1 MKLLSATLL
10 LLLLAGCASQNPY
23 DQSAPSSNRTATY
36 GGLGALAGAAAGALI
51 NHDNRGKGALIGAA
65 VGGAAG
71 GGYGYYVDTQEAKLR
86 QTLQGTGVQVQRN
99 GDNLTL
105 IMPGNITFASNS
117 ADISS
122 SFYPTLN
129 SLVLVFKEFDKNGVN
144 IVGHTDST
152 GSLQLNQDLS
162 NRRAQ
167 SVASYLIANG
177 VAPARISS
185 YGAGPSQPI
194 ASNAS
199 EAGRAQIAASRS
211 TCVRFKAVSRCTKP
225 PFGRLFKVC
234 NHRCAG
240 VRSLIRRHFRQPM

>member
-1 MKLLSATLL
+1 MKTRRNLIAATALMAL
-10 LLLLAGCASQNPY
+10 MAGCTTNPY
-23 DQSAPSSNRTATY
+23 TGESQAGKAGIY
-36 GGLGALAGAAAGALI
+36 GGIGAATGAVI
-51 NHDNRGKGALIGAA
+51 GAATSSKKDRGKGALIGAA

-99 GDNLTL
+99 GDDLKL

-129 SLVLVFKEFDKNGVN
+129 SLVLVFKEFNKNGVD

-167 SVASYLIANG
+167 SVASYLVGNG
-177 VAPARISS
+177 VAASRISS

-194 ASNAS
+194 ASNDTA
-199 EAGRAQIAASRS
+199 AGRAQ
-211 TCVRFKAVSRCTKP
+211 
-225 PFGRLFKVC
+225 
-234 NHRCAG
+234 N
-240 VRSLIRRHFRQPM
+240 RRVEINLRPL

>member
-1 MKLLSATLL
+1 MKTRRNLIAATALMA
-10 LLLLAGCASQNPY
+10 LLAGCTTNPY
-23 DQSAPSSNRTATY
+23 TGESQAGKAGIY
-36 GGLGALAGAAAGALI
+36 GGIGAATGAVI
-51 NHDNRGKGALIGAA
+51 GAATSSKKDRTKGALIGAA

-99 GDNLTL
+99 GDDLKL

-152 GSLQLNQDLS
+152 GSQELNQSLS
-162 NRRAQ
+162 QRRAQ
-167 SVASYLIANG
+167 SVANYLTANG
-177 VAPARISS
+177 VPGQRISA

-199 EAGRAQIAASRS
+199 EAGRAQ
-211 TCVRFKAVSRCTKP
+211 
-225 PFGRLFKVC
+225 
-234 NHRCAG
+234 N
-240 VRSLIRRHFRQPM
+240 RRVEINLRPL

>member
-1 MKLLSATLL
+1 MKTRRNLIAATALMAM
-10 LLLLAGCASQNPY
+10 LAGCTTNPY
-23 DQSAPSSNRTATY
+23 TGESQAGKAGIY
-36 GGLGALAGAAAGALI
+36 GGIGAATGAVI
-51 NHDNRGKGALIGAA
+51 GAATSSKKDRTKGALIGAA

-99 GDNLTL
+99 GDDLKL

-129 SLVLVFKEFDKNGVN
+129 SLVLVFKEFNKNGVD

-152 GSLQLNQDLS
+152 GSQELNQSLS
-162 NRRAQ
+162 QRRAQ
-167 SVASYLIANG
+167 SVANYLTANG
-177 VAPARISS
+177 VPGQRISA

-194 ASNAS
+194 ASNATD
-199 EAGRAQIAASRS
+199 AGRAQ
-211 TCVRFKAVSRCTKP
+211 
-225 PFGRLFKVC
+225 
-234 NHRCAG
+234 N
-240 VRSLIRRHFRQPM
+240 RRVEINLRPL

>member
-1 MKLLSATLL
+1 MKTRRNLIAATALMA
-10 LLLLAGCASQNPY
+10 LLAGCTTNPY
-23 DQSAPSSNRTATY
+23 TGESQAGKAGIY
-36 GGLGALAGAAAGALI
+36 GGIGAATGAVI
-51 NHDNRGKGALIGAA
+51 GAATSSKKDRTKGALIGAA

-99 GDNLTL
+99 GDDLKL

-129 SLVLVFKEFDKNGVN
+129 SLVLVFKEFNKNGVN

-152 GSLQLNQDLS
+152 GSQELNQSLS
-162 NRRAQ
+162 QRRAQ
-167 SVASYLIANG
+167 SVANYLTANG
-177 VAPARISS
+177 VPGKRISA

-194 ASNAS
+194 ASNATD
-199 EAGRAQIAASRS
+199 AGRAQ
-211 TCVRFKAVSRCTKP
+211 
-225 PFGRLFKVC
+225 
-234 NHRCAG
+234 N
-240 VRSLIRRHFRQPM
+240 RRVEINLRPL

>member
-1 MKLLSATLL
+1 MKTRRNLIAATALMAM
-10 LLLLAGCASQNPY
+10 LAGCTTNPY
-23 DQSAPSSNRTATY
+23 TGESQAGKAGVY
-36 GGLGALAGAAAGALI
+36 GGIGAATGAVI
-51 NHDNRGKGALIGAA
+51 GAATSSKKDRAKGALIGAA

-99 GDNLTL
+99 GDDLKL
-105 IMPGNITFASNS
+105 IMPGNITFGSNS

-152 GSLQLNQDLS
+152 GSQELNQSLS
-162 NRRAQ
+162 QRRAQ
-167 SVASYLIANG
+167 SVANYLTANG
-177 VAPARISS
+177 VPGQRISA

-194 ASNAS
+194 ASNS
-199 EAGRAQIAASRS
+199 TDAGRAQ
-211 TCVRFKAVSRCTKP
+211 
-225 PFGRLFKVC
+225 
-234 NHRCAG
+234 N
-240 VRSLIRRHFRQPM
+240 RRVEINLRPL

>member
-1 MKLLSATLL
+1 MKHWRNLTALAVGAA
-10 LLLLAGCASQNPY
+10 LLAGCTTNPY
-23 DQSAPSSNRTATY
+23 TGEREAGKAGIY
-36 GGLGALAGAAAGALI
+36 GGVGAVTGAVIGAATASKKDRA
-51 NHDNRGKGALIGAA
+51 KGALIGAA

-99 GDNLTL
+99 GDDLKL

-122 SFYPTLN
+122 GFYPTLN
-129 SLVLVFKEFDKNGVN
+129 SLVTVFKEFDKNGVD

-152 GSLQLNQDLS
+152 GSQELNQNLS

-167 SVASYLIANG
+167 SVAAYLSGNG
-177 VAPARISS
+177 VPPARITS

-199 EAGRAQIAASRS
+199 EAGRAQ
-211 TCVRFKAVSRCTKP
+211 
-225 PFGRLFKVC
+225 
-234 NHRCAG
+234 N
-240 VRSLIRRHFRQPM
+240 RRVEINLRPL

>member
-1 MKLLSATLL
+1 MKMLSNLTALAL
-10 LLLLAGCASQNPY
+10 GAALLAGCTNNPY
-23 DQSAPSSNRTATY
+23 TGEREVGKAGIY
-36 GGLGALAGAAAGALI
+36 GGIGAVSGAVIGAATSSKKDRA
-51 NHDNRGKGALIGAA
+51 KGAMIGAA

-86 QTLQGTGVQVQRN
+86 QTLQGTGVQVQRD

-117 ADISS
+117 ADLASG
-122 SFYPTLN
+122 FYPTLN
-129 SLVLVFKEFDKNGVN
+129 SLVQVFNEFNKNGID

-167 SVASYLIANG
+167 SVAAYLTGNG
-177 VAPARISS
+177 VAASRISS

-194 ASNAS
+194 ASNDTA
-199 EAGRAQIAASRS
+199 AGRAQ
-211 TCVRFKAVSRCTKP
+211 
-225 PFGRLFKVC
+225 
-234 NHRCAG
+234 N
-240 VRSLIRRHFRQPM
+240 RRVEINLRPL

>member
-1 MKLLSATLL
+1 MKTRRNLIAATALMA
-10 LLLLAGCASQNPY
+10 LLAGCTTNPY
-23 DQSAPSSNRTATY
+23 TGESQAGKAGIY
-36 GGLGALAGAAAGALI
+36 GGIGAATGAVI
-51 NHDNRGKGALIGAA
+51 GAATSSKKDRTKGALIGAA

-99 GDNLTL
+99 GDDLKL

-129 SLVLVFKEFDKNGVN
+129 SLVLVFKEFNKNGVN
-144 IVGHTDST
+144 IVGHTDNT
-152 GSLQLNQDLS
+152 GSLELNQSLS
-162 NRRAQ
+162 QRRAQ
-167 SVASYLIANG
+167 SVANYLTANG
-177 VAPARISS
+177 VPGQRISV

-199 EAGRAQIAASRS
+199 EAGRAQ
-211 TCVRFKAVSRCTKP
+211 
-225 PFGRLFKVC
+225 
-234 NHRCAG
+234 N
-240 VRSLIRRHFRQPM
+240 RRVEINLRPL

>member
-1 MKLLSATLL
+1 MKNWRNLTALAVGVA
-10 LLLLAGCASQNPY
+10 LLAGCTTNPY
-23 DQSAPSSNRTATY
+23 TGESQAGKAGIY
-36 GGLGALAGAAAGALI
+36 GGVGAVTGAVIGAATSSKK
-51 NHDNRGKGALIGAA
+51 DRGKGALIGAA

-99 GDNLTL
+99 GDDLKL
-105 IMPGNITFASNS
+105 IMPGNITFGSNS

-129 SLVLVFKEFDKNGVN
+129 SLVLVFKEFNKNGVN

-152 GSLQLNQDLS
+152 GSLELNQNLS

-167 SVASYLIANG
+167 SVASYLSANG
-177 VAPARISS
+177 VAASRISS

-194 ASNAS
+194 ASNANES
-199 EAGRAQIAASRS
+199 GRSQ
-211 TCVRFKAVSRCTKP
+211 
-225 PFGRLFKVC
+225 
-234 NHRCAG
+234 N
-240 VRSLIRRHFRQPM
+240 RRVEINLRPL

>member
-1 MKLLSATLL
+1 MKTRRNLIAATALMAM
-10 LLLLAGCASQNPY
+10 LAGCTTNPY
-23 DQSAPSSNRTATY
+23 TGESQAGKAGIY
-36 GGLGALAGAAAGALI
+36 GGIGAATGAVI
-51 NHDNRGKGALIGAA
+51 GAATSSKKDRTKGALIGAA

-99 GDNLTL
+99 GDDLKL

-129 SLVLVFKEFDKNGVN
+129 SLVLVFKEFNKNGVN
-144 IVGHTDST
+144 IVGHTDNT
-152 GSLQLNQDLS
+152 GSLELNQSLS
-162 NRRAQ
+162 QRRAQ
-167 SVASYLIANG
+167 SVANYLTANG
-177 VAPARISS
+177 VPGQRISA

-199 EAGRAQIAASRS
+199 EAGRAQ
-211 TCVRFKAVSRCTKP
+211 
-225 PFGRLFKVC
+225 
-234 NHRCAG
+234 N
-240 VRSLIRRHFRQPM
+240 RRVEINLRPL

>member
-1 MKLLSATLL
+1 MKNWRNLILAIAGFT
-10 LLLLAGCASQNPY
+10 LLAGCTTNPY
-23 DQSAPSSNRTATY
+23 TGESQAGKAGIY
-36 GGLGALAGAAAGALI
+36 GGVGAVTGALI
-51 NHDNRGKGALIGAA
+51 GAATSSKKDRGKGALIGAA

-99 GDNLTL
+99 GNDLKL

-122 SFYPTLN
+122 GFYGTLN
-129 SLVLVFKEFDKNGVN
+129 SLVLTFKEFDKNGID

-152 GSLQLNQDLS
+152 GSLELNQNLS

-167 SVASYLIANG
+167 SVAAYLSGNG
-177 VAPARISS
+177 VQASRISA

-194 ASNAS
+194 ASNAN
-199 EAGRAQIAASRS
+199 EAGRAQ
-211 TCVRFKAVSRCTKP
+211 
-225 PFGRLFKVC
+225 
-234 NHRCAG
+234 N
-240 VRSLIRRHFRQPM
+240 RRVEINLRPL